1 MHSGTATVAVTDRCT
16 LVSSRGASNGFFTV
30 TVNSTFPT
38 KLTGGENLKQ
48 TTPDAATGVGVQGR
62 WT

>member
-16 LVSSRGASNGFFTV
+16 LVRSRTASAGFSTV